1 MSDIVVRL
9 GERSIAVA
17 LPQSLLADGILAG
30 LATGSAAAAGDR
42 TIIVSQTAERSFAI
56 DVDRRRL
63 EAGLTRGR
71 VCARLLDIL
80 ATQFAEIEQVPVLS
94 AAAVGW
100 GDGSVLIAGAPGS
113 GKSSLAAWFI
123 EKGFSL
129 IGDNQIA
136 VVDGVAAL
144 AGYRAPLT
152 FSAASA
158 GHLTELDD
166 IASAP
171 MVRTPEHIHVGI
183 KDAWHALDGSPLC
196 GMMIFP
202 QHVPRSPGRVERL
215 EAATAA
221 MLLKAQLMPGCVPRD
236 GHDLW
241 HLRMAQNI
249 PAIALRYS
257 NYGQIEGLLDRLTR
271 LAIDDRLSPSQF
283 DHFISGIGQPP
294 AALTRKYPVPQRSTR
309 KFSPFLTIGMATYDD
324 YDGVYFSLQAMR
336 FYHPEILDD
345 VEFLVIDNRPDGPCG
360 APLKDLERH
369 IGNLRYIPAGDVTGT
384 AVRERVF
391 SEADGEFVLC
401 MDCHVL
407 FAPGSLRKLI
417 DYFRSVPA
425 TNDLVQGPMMYDDL
439 ARTSTHWTEGWQGG
453 MFGMWASD
461 PQGDSPDDPPFEIP
475 LQGLGIFACRR
486 KAWPGFNAGFRGF
499 GGEEGYIHE
508 KFRQRGGRVL
518 CLPAL
523 RWLHRFGR
531 PMGASYPNRWEDRI
545 RNYLIGF
552 GEIGWDTADMHAH
565 FREQLGRQQA
575 DRIFTAVRNELAAG
589 PSAMDGQS
597 LPFPDIEVDEPH
609 DLNEARLRF
618 VAEASVQVVLENFAV
633 EKVVCLGRAAG
644 LWADEFSRHGI
655 VATAEQVTPAV
666 AAADAHDHSLR
677 LACCFEIPGIASAT
691 EAEKIVQHLT
701 GMAATIVFAFA
712 RPQANGAGDVNR
724 QRASWAALFARC
736 GYRPVDCLR
745 PALGGDPRIDSH
757 YQQNII
763 VFSRA
768 TATDGKRPI
777 SKSASRPAPRGAEL
791 GVSVVMPV
799 YNGELFLGQAIESI
813 LLQTHRHF
821 ELIVVNDGSSD
832 RTGAIAESYERAD
845 SRVHV
850 IHQEN
855 GGEAAAFNAGCAQ
868 ARFALL
874 ARVDHDDVAL
884 PERLAL
890 QVAFMAKNEDI
901 AAAGGAMRHIDRE
914 GKSTGNIASYPLTPE
929 ACHAWLVNSTVG
941 PIANPTVMLRKAA
954 FDACGGLRN
963 QFRVASDLDLW
974 LRMDEQYK
982 LANQPDVLVDYRT
995 HGANATSLMGFSV
1008 MLSAYIAKHSARM
1021 RRQGLP
1027 DPVAAWSR
1035 LELDKLA
1042 TFGLPEEERSEA
1054 YRSLFNAALKTFTAT
1069 KDAKYLKLADICL
1082 SLIPEKSITR

>member
-1 MSDIVVRL
+1 MSEVVVRL
-9 GERSIAVA
+9 GHHGIAIE
-17 LPQSLLADGILAG
+17 LPDHLLRDGILTSLDRGLPLSPVNERIVVSEASDRTFALAIGDRHKQAG
-30 LATGSAAAAGDR
+30 LKRGALINHLLRCLADR
-42 TIIVSQTAERSFAI
+42 FSEMA
-56 DVDRRRL
+56 
-63 EAGLTRGR
+63 
-71 VCARLLDIL
+71 
-80 ATQFAEIEQVPVLS
+80 QVPVLR

-100 GDGSVLIAGAPGS
+100 GDGSVLIAGPEAC

-123 EKGFSL
+123 EKGFAL

-136 VVDGVAAL
+136 VVDGAAAL
-144 AGYRAPLT
+144 AGYCAPLT
-152 FSAASA
+152 FSAARA
-158 GHLTELDD
+158 DHLTELDD

-171 MVRTPEHIHVGI
+171 IVRTPEHIHVGI
-183 KDAWHALDGSPLC
+183 KDAWYMPDSSPLC

-202 QHVPRSPGRVERL
+202 HYAPRSPGRVERL
-215 EAATAA
+215 DAAAAA
-221 MLLKAQLMPGCVPRD
+221 MLLKAQSMPACAPRD
-236 GHDLW
+236 GDDLW

-257 NYGQIEGLLDRLTR
+257 DYGQIEGLLDRITR
-271 LAIDDRLSPSQF
+271 LVIDDRLSPNQF
-283 DHFISGIGQPP
+283 NHFISGVGQPP
-294 AALTRKYPVPQRSTR
+294 AALTRKYPVPERSTR

-345 VEFLVIDNRPDGPCG
+345 VEFLIIDNRPDGPCG
-360 APLKDLERH
+360 APLKDLEKH

-425 TNDLVQGPMMYDDL
+425 SNDLVQGPMIYDDL
-439 ARTSTHWTEGWQGG
+439 AKTSTHWTEGWRGG
-453 MFGMWASD
+453 MFGMWAND
-461 PQGDSPDDPPFEIP
+461 PAGDDPDNPPFEIP

-486 KAWPGFNAGFRGF
+486 AAWPGFNAGFRGF

-508 KFRQRGGRVL
+508 KFRQAGGRVL

-531 PMGASYPNRWEDRI
+531 PLGTGYPNRWEDRI

-552 GEIGWDTADMHAH
+552 GEIGWDTKDMHAH

-575 DRIFTAVRNELAAG
+575 DRIFTAVRHELSAG
-589 PSAMDGQS
+589 PGAMDGQRLS
-597 LPFPDIEVDEPH
+597 FPDIGIDEPY

-618 VAEASVQVVLENFAV
+618 VAEVSVPVLLESFAV
-633 EKVVCLGRAAG
+633 DKVVCLGRAAD
-644 LWADEFSRHGI
+644 LWADEFSRHGL
-655 VATAEQVTPAV
+655 VATTEQVAS
-666 AAADAHDHSLR
+666 ADAQDHSAR
-677 LACCFEIPGIASAT
+677 LACCFEIAGIASAT
-691 EAEKIVQHLT
+691 DAEEIVQKLT
-701 GMAATIVFAFA
+701 GMAATVAFAFA
-712 RPQANGAGDVNR
+712 RPQAGGAGDLNR
-724 QRASWAALFARC
+724 QRASWAALFARR

-745 PALGGDPRIDSH
+745 PVLAGDPRIDSH

-763 VFSRA
+763 MFSR
-768 TATDGKRPI
+768 TAPAR
-777 SKSASRPAPRGAEL
+777 KSAIPAGTSRAASRGAEP
-791 GVSVVMPV
+791 GVSVIMPV

-813 LLQTHRHF
+813 LLQTHRHL

-832 RTGAIAESYERAD
+832 RTGAIAESYARAD
-845 SRVHV
+845 SRVRV

-855 GGEAAAFNAGCAQ
+855 GGEAAAFNAGCVQ
-868 ARFALL
+868 ARFALV
-874 ARVDHDDVAL
+874 ARADHDDVAL

-890 QVAFMAKNEDI
+890 QVAFMAKNQDI

-914 GKSTGNIASYPLTPE
+914 GKTAGRIASYPLTPE
-929 ACHAWLVNSTVG
+929 ACHAGLVNSTVG
-941 PIANPTVMLRKAA
+941 PIANPTVMIRKAA
-954 FDACGGLRN
+954 FDVCGGLRN

-974 LRMDEQYK
+974 LRMDERFK
-982 LANQPDVLVDYRT
+982 LANQPDVLVDYRS
-995 HGANATSLMGFSV
+995 HGANATSLMGFDV
-1008 MLSAYIAKHSARM
+1008 VLSAYIAKHSARK

-1027 DPVAAWSR
+1027 DPAAAWSR
-1035 LELDKLA
+1035 LELDNLA

-1054 YRSLFNAALKTFTAT
+1054 YRSLFDAALNTFTAT
-1069 KDAKYLKLADICL
+1069 KNAKFLKLADICL
-1082 SLIPEKSITR
+1082 FLIPGNSVTH